1 MNRFLRNLQFSD
13 QLEYTDEMSE
23 VKQRKVRKRKD
34 VSKKNLTY
42 FWMVLKIYFVKWTVI
57 NLVF

>member
-34 VSKKNLTY
+34 VSKNN
-42 FWMVLKIYFVKWTVI
+42 I
-57 NLVF
+57 